1 MGLCLPPSP
10 HVSWIYCS
18 SLFNHLCSCVK
29 QTHLLLLARTN
40 PTALKIV
47 VIHIY
52 IYKYINMA
60 SFQFSE
66 GQDAWHVLIPS
77 YSKEK
82 GSSRSSRMISASTES
97 WGTGETNSAL
107 KKHGQHLK
115 KLHPSC
121 QAQASKAFPKGSGK
135 DSARIFFSMSE
146 VFHSCRPDKLQRVP
160 VRKYVS

>member
-40 PTALKIV
+40 PTALKMV
-47 VIHIY
+47 FFFHIY
-52 IYKYINMA
+52 IYMA

-66 GQDAWHVLIPS
+66 GQDAWHVLISS
-77 YSKEK
+77 YSREK

-107 KKHGQHLK
+107 KKTWATPEKAPPLMPG
-115 KLHPSC
+115 PSI
-121 QAQASKAFPKGSGK
+121 KGIPKGF
-135 DSARIFFSMSE
+135 RQRLCPNLL
-146 VFHSCRPDKLQRVP
+146 FH
-160 VRKYVS
+160 VRGVLKQLSPR